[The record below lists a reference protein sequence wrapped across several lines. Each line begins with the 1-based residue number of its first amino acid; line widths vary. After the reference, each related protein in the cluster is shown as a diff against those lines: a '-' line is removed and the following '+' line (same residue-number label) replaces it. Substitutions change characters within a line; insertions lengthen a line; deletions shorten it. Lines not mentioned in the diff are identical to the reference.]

1 MNEISVDIIIVNYNC
16 TDYTIRCIDS
26 IKRNIQSCR
35 ISIIVID
42 NSSNDMPNRITD
54 HFPDIQLIRNPRNV
68 GFGKAIN
75 YGLELSKLKYVIL
88 INPDALVPD
97 RSLFDIIDYLDKHP
111 EIAVAGPK
119 ILEWDGSIQ
128 GSARRF
134 PTIWTSIFGRKSPL
148 TRLFPGNSITKR
160 EFICFN
166 GEKHKPQPAD
176 WVSGACMIIR
186 RDAIKQVGGF
196 DSRFFM
202 YWEDADLCKRLKKL
216 GWKIMY
222 HPKAK
227 VYHQTGKSSA
237 TQPVVS
243 IYHFHKSCYYY
254 FIKHAGWPIKLITPL
269 AFLGLSL
276 RGLFVIGL
284 NRFQRI
290 IRVIKSDQL
299 SMHRSGNGNSSK
311 HIRVIRIISRLN
323 IGGPSI
329 HCSILTK
336 GLHKTHFRSKL
347 LTGKTPPHEGDMSY
361 LIKGNNDSLIKI
373 PELQREINLTND
385 IIALNKIV
393 QIIFKESPDIVHTH
407 MAKAGALARIAV
419 LIHNLI
425 SRKKIIT
432 VHTFHGHV
440 LEGYFNPL
448 KSRLF
453 IGIEKALAKVTDAII
468 AISQTQK
475 WELTEKYCLADANK
489 VHVINLGFDL
499 TRFKNNIRTGR
510 LRRSLGVSDDMLLIG
525 IIGRLAPIKNH
536 RLFLDSAKLIKGKYP
551 NKSIRFVIIGDGE
564 LKKSLKFYTRT
575 IGIHDDVIFYGWENE
590 IEKIY
595 ADLDILMLTSNNE
608 GTPVSIIESMAA
620 SVPVVTTGVGGVKDL
635 LGRIESS
642 PPKKDVF
649 NICERGILCPKGN
662 ADAIAN
668 GVQYLIEN
676 DNHELLIKA
685 RDFIFENYTDKQL
698 IERIENLYNSLI

>member
-1 MNEISVDIIIVNYNC
+1 MNEISADIIIVNYNC

-26 IKRNIQSCR
+26 IKRHTQSCWT
-35 ISIIVID
+35 SIIVID
-42 NSSNDMPNRITD
+42 NNSNDIPDRIAES
-54 HFPDIQLIRNPRNV
+54 FPDIQLIKNSRNI

-75 YGLELSKLKYVIL
+75 YGLKLSKLKYTIL
-88 INPDALVPD
+88 INPDALIPD
-97 RSLFDIIDYLDKHP
+97 ESLFDVINYLEKHK

-119 ILEWDGSIQ
+119 ILEWNGNIQ

-134 PTIWTSIFGRKSPL
+134 PTAWTSICGRKSPL
-148 TRLFPGNSITKR
+148 TRMSPGNSITRR

-166 GEKHKPQPAD
+166 GEKHKPQTVD

-216 GWKIMY
+216 GWKIVY
-222 HPKAK
+222 YPKAQ

-237 TQPVVS
+237 TRPVRS

-254 FIKHAGWPIKLITPL
+254 FRKHAGWPINLITPL
-269 AFLGLSL
+269 AFLGLGL
-276 RGLFVIGL
+276 RGLFVVGL

-290 IRVIKSDQL
+290 IRGMKSDQL
-299 SMHRSGNGNSSK
+299 SMQQSGNGNSSNL
-311 HIRVIRIISRLN
+311 IQVTRIISRLN

-336 GLHKTHFRSKL
+336 GLHNTHFNSKL

-361 LIKGNNDSLIKI
+361 LINGNNHSIMSV
-373 PELQREINLTND
+373 PELQREINFFYD

-393 QIIFKESPDIVHTH
+393 QIIFKDSPDIVHTH
-407 MAKAGALARIAV
+407 MAKAGALARTAV
-419 LIHNLI
+419 FIHNLI
-425 SRKKIIT
+425 SHKKIKT

-448 KSRLF
+448 KSKIF
-453 IGIEKALAKVTDAII
+453 IAIEKALARVTDAII

-475 WELTEKYCLADANK
+475 WELTEKYRLAEANK
-489 VHVINLGFDL
+489 VHIINLGFDL
-499 TRFKNNIRTGR
+499 TRFHNNFGTGK
-510 LRRSLGVSDDMLLIG
+510 LRHSLGISDDMLLIG

-564 LKKSLKFYTRT
+564 LRESLKSYTKT
-575 IGIHDDVIFYGWENE
+575 IGIHNEVVFYGWEKE

-595 ADLDILMLTSNNE
+595 ADLDILVLTSNNE

-620 SVPVVTTGVGGVKDL
+620 SVPVVTTSVGGVKDL
-635 LGRIESS
+635 LGRIESGPS
-642 PPKKDVF
+642 ENGDF
-649 NICERGILCPKGN
+649 SICERGIMCPKGN
-662 ADAIAN
+662 AGAIAN

-676 DNHELLIKA
+676 DNRERLVKA
-685 RDFIFENYTDKQL
+685 RDFILKNYTDTQL
-698 IERIENLYNSLI
+698 IERIENLYTSLI